1 MVRIFIYPFFSKFQN
16 TAQKMDAISELK
28 DILTKFSGSTCAAE
42 NKSPL
47 KHSQQIQELVELS
60 SHIFKDQQTISGIPK
75 QFYEFIKILLSYFC
89 THLSNSPR
97 IFGFDIAG
105 CI

>member
-1 MVRIFIYPFFSKFQN
+1 
-16 TAQKMDAISELK
+16 MDAISELK

-60 SHIFKDQQTISGIPK
+60 SHIFKDQQTISGIK
-75 QFYEFIKILLSYFC
+75 TIV
-89 THLSNSPR
+89 
-97 IFGFDIAG
+97 
-105 CI
+105 